1 MTTTMT
7 PKTKRT
13 IALAA
18 QVLLLA
24 YGMYFLPSISHL
36 VVMVLVAA
44 IPWFVMSYR
53 KPTSEPEN
61 AASSFTQTT
70 SKSTQIDQVHSVMK
84 EALPGVSDPLDKQHQ
99 IIEESVETLNNSFFS
114 LQKVGEDQ
122 SAIST
127 NLVDGLLANKDSE
140 YDLTSVL
147 PKVERIISEFVNTL
161 VNISEKSISAV
172 HSIHDMSDK
181 LDSVFRLLDQ
191 VKGLSEQTNL
201 LALNAAI
208 EAARAGEAGRGF
220 AVVAQEVRNLSLKA
234 AELNSE
240 IEREINVAQQTVKE
254 ANDTVGEMA
263 SIDMT
268 SAIESK
274 EQVDHMLSGVHQ
286 VNIEIEQ
293 EVQKIRSLGDQLHV
307 HVGDGIRA
315 LQFAD
320 IVVQQGDYARLSI
333 GYLMEVADAL
343 EEHSREALPSDE
355 LIEKLQD
362 ILGRSKNRSGPAANQ
377 SSIDEGEVE
386 LF

>member
-44 IPWFVMSYR
+44 IPWFAMSYR

-70 SKSTQIDQVHSVMK
+70 KSTPIDQVHSVMK

-293 EVQKIRSLGDQLHV
+293 EVQKIRSLGDRLHV

-343 EEHSREALPSDE
+343 EEHSREALSSDE
-355 LIEKLQD
+355 LIEQLQD